1 MDKRIKQITQIEALE
16 TETMCVG
23 WFVVYSLAAKK
34 CIHIAHMCT
43 YMDYMTEMILKSIH
57 IEHVKWIIWLVKR
70 K

>member
-23 WFVVYSLAAKK
+23 WLVCCVFAFSKK
-34 CIHIAHMCT
+34 CTHIDSYV

>member
-34 CIHIAHMCT
+34 CTHT
-43 YMDYMTEMILKSIH
+43 YVYIYGLHDRNDT
-57 IEHVKWIIWLVKR
+57 
-70 K
+70 